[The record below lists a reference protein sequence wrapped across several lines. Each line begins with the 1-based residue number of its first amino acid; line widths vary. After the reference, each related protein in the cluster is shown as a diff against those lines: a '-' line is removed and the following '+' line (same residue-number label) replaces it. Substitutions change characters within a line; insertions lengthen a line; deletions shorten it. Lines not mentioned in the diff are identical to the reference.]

1 MSHQKKNDREDL
13 SSLLHIL
20 IFAPIGA
27 ITLLLEK
34 LGGKDAPKKNPPQQK
49 QAPESKKAPS
59 APRQEPPKKRPV
71 LRGKDPLKQL
81 SQKAKNLARAGGWTA
96 VICAF
101 VLLACLGDSAAHLL
115 QGNHAQFWVEILEL
129 LPFWVA
135 LPGGLL
141 CLRAGQRRQKQ
152 VLRFRNYLAMAGRRS
167 AVSISSLASA
177 AGLPPKTVREDLREM
192 LDLGLFPAGYLDLGG
207 DMLVLSGEGLREEP
221 KTVETEAQTPPPSQ
235 GDRENAILGEIRAV
249 KESISN
255 QKLAEQVDRIG
266 LITAKILDYQKSHP
280 EKSPQLHSFLSYY
293 LPTTLKILRAY
304 SQLEAQEVAG
314 ENITAAME
322 RIEGMMD
329 KVVEGFEK
337 QLDQLFQGAAMD
349 ITADVAVLERML
361 AKDGL
366 AGQGM
371 TLGL

>member
-1 MSHQKKNDREDL
+1 MSHQKKPDREDL

-27 ITLLLEK
+27 VTLLLEK
-34 LGGKDAPKKNPPQQK
+34 LEGKGAPKKEPQ
-49 QAPESKKAPS
+49 PKKS
-59 APRQEPPKKRPV
+59 APPRPDTAKKPPI
-71 LRGKDPLKQL
+71 LRGKAPLKQF
-81 SQKAKNLARAGGWTA
+81 SQRAKTLTHVGGWTA

-101 VLLACLGDSAAHLL
+101 VLLACVGDGASYLL
-115 QGNHAQFWVEILEL
+115 HGEHTRFWEEMLEL

-135 LPGGLL
+135 LPAGLL
-141 CLRAGQRRQKQ
+141 CLRAGQRRKKQ
-152 VLRFRNYLAMAGRRS
+152 ALRFHSYLAMTGRRPT
-167 AVSISSLASA
+167 VSISALASA
-177 AGLPPKTVREDLREM
+177 AGLPPKTVREDLGEM
-192 LDLGLFPAGYLDLGG
+192 LALGLFPAGYLDLGG
-207 DMLVLSGEGLREEP
+207 DMLVLSGEGLREESP
-221 KTVETEAQTPPPSQ
+221 TPEKEAAPSQ
-235 GDRENAILGEIRAV
+235 ADRENAILGEIRAV

-255 QKLAEQVDRIG
+255 QKLAAQVDRIG

-366 AGQGM
+366 AGGGM
-371 TLGL
+371 TLEL

>member
-1 MSHQKKNDREDL
+1 MSHQKKPDREDL

-27 ITLLLEK
+27 VTLLLEK
-34 LGGKDAPKKNPPQQK
+34 LGGKGAPKKGPAREKKEPQPKKTAPPR
-49 QAPESKKAPS
+49 PDG
-59 APRQEPPKKRPV
+59 PKKRPI
-71 LRGKDPLKQL
+71 LRGKDPLKQF
-81 SQKAKNLARAGGWTA
+81 SQRAKTLTRAGGWTA

-101 VLLACLGDSAAHLL
+101 ILLACLGSSASHLL
-115 QGNHAQFWVEILEL
+115 QGNHARFWTEVLEL
-129 LPFWVA
+129 LPFWFA
-135 LPGGLL
+135 LPAGLL
-141 CLRAGQRRQKQ
+141 CLRAGQRRQKRA
-152 VLRFRNYLAMAGRRS
+152 LRFGNYLAMTGRRAAVPIS
-167 AVSISSLASA
+167 ALASA
-177 AGLPPKTVREDLREM
+177 AGLSPKTVREDLGEM
-192 LDLGLFPAGYLDLGG
+192 LALGLFPAGYLDLGG

-221 KTVETEAQTPPPSQ
+221 KAAETEAQTPPPSQ
-235 GDRENAILGEIRAV
+235 ADRENAILGEIRGV

-314 ENITAAME
+314 ENITAAMK

-366 AGQGM
+366 AGQGI

>member
-1 MSHQKKNDREDL
+1 MSHQKKPDREDL

-27 ITLLLEK
+27 VTLLLEK
-34 LGGKDAPKKNPPQQK
+34 LEGRGATRTGPTQAKKEPQAKKTAPPRPDAPKK
-49 QAPESKKAPS
+49 
-59 APRQEPPKKRPV
+59 RPT
-71 LRGKDPLKQL
+71 LRGKDPLKQF
-81 SQKAKNLARAGGWTA
+81 SQRANTLTHVGVWTA

-101 VLLACLGDSAAHLL
+101 VLLASLGDSSSHLL
-115 QGNHAQFWVEILEL
+115 QGNHALFWTEMLDL
-129 LPFWVA
+129 LPFWFA
-135 LPGGLL
+135 LPAGLL
-141 CLRAGQRRQKQ
+141 CLRAGKRRQKQ
-152 VLRFRNYLAMAGRRS
+152 ALRFRNYLAMTGRRPT
-167 AVSISSLASA
+167 VSISALASA
-177 AGLPPKTVREDLREM
+177 AGLSLKAVREDLGEM
-192 LDLGLFPAGYLDLGG
+192 LELGIFPAGYLDLGS
-207 DMLVLSGEGLREEP
+207 DTLVLSGDGLREDAPAP
-221 KTVETEAQTPPPSQ
+221 KQEAAPSQ
-235 GDRENAILGEIRAV
+235 ADRENAILGEIRTV

-255 QKLAEQVDRIG
+255 QKLAAQVDRIG

-304 SQLEAQEVAG
+304 SQLESQEVSG
-314 ENITAAME
+314 QNITAAME